1 MQPSVLKLEYQFS
14 GRRFFDVCEA
24 SALRTA
30 LEWFGEC
37 QELISGEGASSPL
50 SPRRL
55 RAKYTLRTNLRFMLR
70 GFRPAGGK
78 FAQAQIYSPKEPDC
92 IYSCRPKR
100 QGAWML
106 LLLTATLWS
115 KYAATSTGLRKSPL
129 RLSEID
135 SREPPGNGH
144 RFAISRH
151 RAAAHKESGGI
162 SLSAKGK
169 EKGICEKKFIYRN
182 GKTA

>member
-14 GRRFFDVCEA
+14 GRRLFDVCEA

-37 QELISGEGASSPL
+37 QELISGEGANFPL

-78 FAQAQIYSPKEPDC
+78 FAQAQIYSPKKPDC
-92 IYSCRPKR
+92 IYPCCPKDGR
-100 QGAWML
+100 MDG
-106 LLLTATLWS
+106 TAV
-115 KYAATSTGLRKSPL
+115 YGYI
-129 RLSEID
+129 SEQMCSNVWWRVICC
-135 SREPPGNGH
+135 
-144 RFAISRH
+144 
-151 RAAAHKESGGI
+151 
-162 SLSAKGK
+162 GK
-169 EKGICEKKFIYRN
+169 ERGI
-182 GKTA
+182 